1 MNDSCASLCRRS
13 ADLYLG
19 AEEIEM
25 GASNKKPSKPL
36 LELTSI
42 NAFFIYVTLSEGLVY
57 SEMKIKL

>member
-1 MNDSCASLCRRS
+1 MNDISSLCRRS

-36 LELTSI
+36 LELISI
-42 NAFFIYVTLSEGLVY
+42 NDLFIYVTLSEGLAY
-57 SEMKIKL
+57 LKM

>member
-1 MNDSCASLCRRS
+1 MNDSSSLCRRS

-25 GASNKKPSKPL
+25 GASNNKPSKPL

-42 NAFFIYVTLSEGLVY
+42 NDFSFMSHYLIVEGLV
-57 SEMKIKL
+57 